1 MITITDDGART
12 LVQIAGTPDYLA
24 ELADDMEAGALPLD
38 RLTGAT
44 NGDHVYGVPA
54 RRVGAR
60 DVAQGLRDAVERGP
74 YVHVQCSCIGNAA
87 RPLYAVIKRVGATA

>member
-1 MITITDDGART
+1 MITITDDGARL
-12 LVQIAGTPDYLA
+12 LVQIAGTAAHLA
-24 ELADDMEAGALPLD
+24 SLADGMEAGALPLD

-44 NGDHVYGVPA
+44 KGDHVYGVPA
-54 RRVGAR
+54 VWAR